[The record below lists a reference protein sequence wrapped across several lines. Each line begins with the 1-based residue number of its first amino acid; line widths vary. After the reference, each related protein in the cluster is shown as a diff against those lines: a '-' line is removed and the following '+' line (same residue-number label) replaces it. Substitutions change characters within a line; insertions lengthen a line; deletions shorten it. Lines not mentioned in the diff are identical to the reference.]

1 MAIAPTVRGLILCQ
15 EADIDPVTR
24 NLSMLQCFR
33 ALKADRFPSAT
44 KRFYVMA
51 HLVNGLGDVT
61 LRVDI
66 VQLSD
71 NRSLYRFPMAVHFQ
85 DRLQEM
91 RMKVEVGQF
100 VAPSR
105 GKYGIKLWA
114 NDDLIAMT
122 DFSVIG
128 GKP

>member
-1 MAIAPTVRGLILCQ
+1 MAIAPTVRGLILC
-15 EADIDPVTR
+15 EEVDVDPVTR
-24 NLSMLQCFR
+24 NISLLQCFR
-33 ALKADRFPSAT
+33 ALKVDRFPSAA

-51 HLVNGLGDVT
+51 HLVNGLGDVG
-61 LRVDI
+61 LRVDV

-71 NRSLYRFPMAVHFQ
+71 NFPLYRLPLALHFQ

-91 RMKVEVGQF
+91 RMKVEVAQF
-100 VAPSR
+100 VAPAA

-114 NDDLIAMT
+114 NDDLIAMS
-122 DFSVIG
+122 DFTVLG